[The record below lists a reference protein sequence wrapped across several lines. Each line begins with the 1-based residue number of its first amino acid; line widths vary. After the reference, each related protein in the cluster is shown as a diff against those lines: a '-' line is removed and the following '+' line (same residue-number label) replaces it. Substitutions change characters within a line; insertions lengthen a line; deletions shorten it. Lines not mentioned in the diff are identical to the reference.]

1 MNIYYE
7 LHSLKRKIPRNTY
20 KTILG
25 QFNAGDVKGAETG
38 IKRIKEK
45 LRGDKNRWQGI
56 AKAEKRRM
64 KTRYFDYELKEVERI

>member
-1 MNIYYE
+1 MNIYFE

-25 QFNAGDVKGAETG
+25 QLNAGYVKSAETG

-45 LRGDKNRWQGI
+45 LRSGKNG
-56 AKAEKRRM
+56 
-64 KTRYFDYELKEVERI
+64 

>member
-1 MNIYYE
+1 MNIYFE

-25 QFNAGDVKGAETG
+25 QLNAGDVIGAKTG

-45 LRGDKNRWQGI
+45 LRGDKNG
-56 AKAEKRRM
+56 
-64 KTRYFDYELKEVERI
+64 